1 MQLSH
6 RHKPTGLC
14 CAAALVMT
22 GLGLV
27 LTTQQ
32 GCSEPLLTP
41 LQQRIETLRREHDI
55 PGASIAVIK
64 NGRIAWAR
72 GFGLADLASGRPVT
86 ADTLFQAQSITKT
99 LTALATVK
107 LLAAEEIALDEPV
120 NRYLTGWTIPENDFT
135 KKVPVS
141 FRMLLNH
148 TGGLSNPYPDGCCG
162 PKETL
167 PTLQQ
172 VLRGMPP
179 ANNQPLT
186 VERVPG
192 TRFNYCNGCYTVLQ
206 PALESISQQAFP
218 SLMQELV
225 LTPAGMDDTS
235 FDNTFFL
242 NDTST
247 IAIPYDVD
255 GKPHGRAPMRHPIL
269 STGLMW
275 STASDLARFNL
286 AFTKALNS
294 GHPLID
300 QPLAVQ
306 LSIPSSTAN
315 RSLGFELGNRD
326 ADAKARG
333 GYLFHSGTGNGAVSL
348 SIISIDGNH
357 GAVFLI
363 NKGPNPWLTTNIPQ
377 YAFIKSSLK
386 VINTEGN
393 WPD

>member
-1 MQLSH
+1 MHRNQKLALGWLS
-6 RHKPTGLC
+6 TLASSGL
-14 CAAALVMT
+14 L
-22 GLGLV
+22 LGV
-27 LTTQQ
+27 PASANAST
-32 GCSEPLLTP
+32 LLTP
-41 LQQRIETLRREHDI
+41 LQQGIETLLKEHDI
-55 PGASIAVIK
+55 PGASIAVIE

-72 GFGLADLASGRPVT
+72 GFGLADLARGRPVT

-348 SIISIDGNH
+348 SIISLDGNH

-393 WPD
+393 WPN

>member
-1 MQLSH
+1 MPLRRVSWACLIGAYVTAS
-6 RHKPTGLC
+6 TGLISKP
-14 CAAALVMT
+14 
-22 GLGLV
+22 GLADNGFSPV
-27 LTTQQ
+27 
-32 GCSEPLLTP
+32 
-41 LQQRIETLRREHDI
+41 QQRIEQLREEHDI
-55 PGASIAVIK
+55 PGASVAVIED
-64 NGRIAWAR
+64 GTIAWAQ
-72 GFGLADLASGRPVT
+72 GFGVADLASGRPVT
-86 ADTLFQAQSITKT
+86 EDTLFQAQSITKT

-107 LLAAEEIALDEPV
+107 LLAAKQIALDEPV
-120 NRYLTGWTIPENDFT
+120 NRYLQSWTIPENGYT
-135 KKVPVS
+135 AKVPVS

-148 TGGLSNPYPDGCCG
+148 TGALSNPYPDGCCG

-186 VERVPG
+186 VVRIPG
-192 TRFNYCNGCYTVLQ
+192 SSFDYCNGCYSVLQ
-206 PALESISQQAFP
+206 PALESISQQSFP
-218 SLMQELV
+218 ALMQELV
-225 LTPAGMDDTS
+225 LTPAGMNQSTFNNS
-235 FDNTFFL
+235 FFL

-286 AFTKALNS
+286 AFTKALNAS
-294 GHPLID
+294 HRLID
-300 QPLAVQ
+300 QPLAIQ
-306 LSIPSSTAN
+306 LSIPSSSPN

-333 GYLFHSGTGNGAVSL
+333 GYLFHSGTGNGYVSL

-377 YAFIKSSLK
+377 YDFIKSSLK
-386 VINTEGN
+386 TINTARK
-393 WPD
+393 WPK

>member
-1 MQLSH
+1 MPFRRLGWGCLATLATLS
-6 RHKPTGLC
+6 TGLLSE
-14 CAAALVMT
+14 A
-22 GLGLV
+22 GLADNGFSPV
-27 LTTQQ
+27 
-32 GCSEPLLTP
+32 
-41 LQQRIETLRREHDI
+41 QQRIEELRQEHDI
-55 PGASIAVIK
+55 PGASIAVIE

-72 GFGLADLASGRPVT
+72 GFGVADLASERPVT

-107 LLAAEEIALDEPV
+107 LLASKQIALDEPV
-120 NRYLTGWTIPENDFT
+120 NRYLTGWTIPENNYT
-135 KKVPVS
+135 ATVPVS

-148 TGGLSNPYPDGCCG
+148 TAALSNPYPDGCCG

-172 VLRGMPP
+172 VLRGLPP

-206 PALESISQQAFP
+206 PALESISQKPFP

-225 LTPAGMDDTS
+225 LTPAGMDDTT

-255 GKPHGRAPMRHPIL
+255 DQPHGRAPMRHPIL

-275 STASDLARFNL
+275 STASDLARFNI
-286 AFTKALNS
+286 AFAQALNAK
-294 GHPLID
+294 HKLISKG
-300 QPLAVQ
+300 LAEQ
-306 LSIPSSTAN
+306 LSIPSSTAS
-315 RSLGFELGNRD
+315 RSLGFFIGNRD
-326 ADAKARG
+326 ANMATRG
-333 GYLFHSGTGNGAVSL
+333 RYLFHSGSGNGYLSL
-348 SIISIDGNH
+348 SIISLDGTN

-363 NKGPNPWLTTNIPQ
+363 NKAPNPWLTTDIPQ
-377 YAFIKSSLK
+377 FNFIKSSLK
-386 VINTEGN
+386 TINTARK
-393 WPD
+393 WPE